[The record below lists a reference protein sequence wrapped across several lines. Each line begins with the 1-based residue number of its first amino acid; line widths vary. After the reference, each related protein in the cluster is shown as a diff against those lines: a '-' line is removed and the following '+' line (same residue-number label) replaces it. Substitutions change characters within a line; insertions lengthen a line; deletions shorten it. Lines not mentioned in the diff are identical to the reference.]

1 MSRWFGNRELS
12 WLDFNERVL
21 SLARETSIPL
31 LERIKFCAI
40 FSGNLDE
47 FFQVRVAALKGQVA
61 AGVPSSAADGL
72 SPTRQLAAVGQR
84 VESLVKEQERILLH
98 DLLPQLVDQGI
109 TVCRWHELTADEQS
123 ELSQF
128 FDRQLFPV
136 LTPLAVDPA
145 HPFPYISNLALS
157 LGVLVRDPSSGEQRF
172 ARVKVPTFLKRF
184 HQVSENRFVPIED
197 VMSANIADLFLG
209 MDIVH
214 VSAFRVTRNA
224 DLTLEDE
231 DADDLLQRRVA
242 FFNVWKP
249 LYRRV
254 EELPLA
260 MCDASTHEPDDMLRM
275 DLKYRERTGEIYVM
289 RYSPKHRW
297 MYFPFMEPNHALI
310 LKTFDSEVDGRCRFM
325 GHSAFEHPDT
335 ATDAQKR
342 ESIEVRTMAF
352 F

>member
-1 MSRWFGNRELS
+1 M
-12 WLDFNERVL
+12 
-21 SLARETSIPL
+21 
-31 LERIKFCAI
+31 
-40 FSGNLDE
+40 
-47 FFQVRVAALKGQVA
+47 ALMLG
-61 AGVPSSAADGL
+61 
-72 SPTRQLAAVGQR
+72 AAVPAKLRLNTLSADKEGFELHEFEPSFKDFDQDDLIKQVFYQQVVNFVKLHTGAKRVVVFDHTIRKRLPSDLKAQTEVQRPAVLLVHSDYTVISGPQR
-84 VESLVKEQERILLH
+84 VR
-98 DLLPQLVDQGI
+98 
-109 TVCRWHELTADEQS
+109 
-123 ELSQF
+123 
-128 FDRQLFPV
+128 
-136 LTPLAVDPA
+136 
-145 HPFPYISNLALS
+145 
-157 LGVLVRDPSSGEQRF
+157 
-172 ARVKVPTFLKRF
+172 
-184 HQVSENRFVPIED
+184 
-197 VMSANIADLFLG
+197 
-209 MDIVH
+209 DIVP
-214 VSAFRVTRNA
+214 
-224 DLTLEDE
+224 E

-310 LKTFDSEVDGRCRFM
+310 LKTYDSEVDGRCRFM